1 MHFYNGYHFF
11 GMHLIWWIIWI
22 AVLVWIFF
30 LPLPIP
36 NKNWGPN
43 EESALDILRKRFA
56 AGEISTEEYE
66 ERKAVL
72 EREL

>member
-1 MHFYNGYHFF
+1 MHFYNGYHFL
-11 GMHLIWWIIWI
+11 GMHLIWWIVWI
-22 AVLVWIFF
+22 ALLAWIFF

-36 NKNWGPN
+36 NKNWGPS
-43 EESALDILRKRFA
+43 EESALDMLQKRYA

-72 EREL
+72 EKER